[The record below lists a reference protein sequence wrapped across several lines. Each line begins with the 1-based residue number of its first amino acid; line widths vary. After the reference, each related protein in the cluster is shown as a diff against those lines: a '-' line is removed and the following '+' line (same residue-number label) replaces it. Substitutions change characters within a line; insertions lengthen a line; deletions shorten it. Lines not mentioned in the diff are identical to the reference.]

1 MKSQAASR
9 LDIRARLGVSR
20 ADGEA
25 AEGLILKK
33 KVVVG
38 ALQASR
44 GKAPKP
50 GAEGGDVV
58 RSKKKELVC
67 ALQASRGG
75 APNFGENRA
84 GIIVASTTTLS
95 GLSGGRI
102 IFQMSLASEFAT
114 IS

>member
-1 MKSQAASR
+1 MRALKSHAGSR

-58 RSKKKELVC
+58 RSKKGKWL
-67 ALQASRGG
+67 
-75 APNFGENRA
+75 RA
-84 GIIVASTTTLS
+84 AGVSGRSTKVWWK
-95 GLSGGRI
+95 I
-102 IFQMSLASEFAT
+102 WQE
-114 IS
+114 